1 MFLQVGPDGQIILD
15 EGDAE
20 EEETEAAEAAAA
32 DKENEEATAE
42 EEDPQEE
49 SVPAPQVT
57 ISAEG
62 EIVLNEAR
70 FDFHLLVL
78 AVQKLPIQ
86 VFLVG
91 K

>member
-20 EEETEAAEAAAA
+20 EEETEAAAA

-86 VFLVG
+86 VFFVG